1 MISEDR
7 VGIWATGTD
16 RMSASVA
23 ACRVAHAEGYLDLA
37 PIQIVTIELIENSG
51 GNEIEREFVHWL
63 AEGAVEFLN
72 EQAPSGYVF
81 DWEGDDR
88 LTLAMRSYE

>member
-1 MISEDR
+1 MISVDR
-7 VGIWATGTD
+7 EGVWATGDD
-16 RMSASVA
+16 RLSASVA
-23 ACRVAHAEGYLDLA
+23 ACRVAHAEGYFDLA

-51 GNEIEREFVHWL
+51 GNDVEREFVQWL
-63 AEGAVEFLN
+63 AEGAIEFLN

-81 DWEGDDR
+81 DWEGNDR